1 MNMRGDPLMP
11 CSPCKARIL
20 LKKGKAVIKQYRPF
34 TIQLKYATGETKQDI
49 TVGIDLGYQHVG
61 ISASTE
67 KRELYAEEVELRQD
81 VTKLLAKRR
90 ELRRSRRGRKTRYR
104 AARFNN
110 RVRSN
115 NKGWLAPSIEH
126 KIRTQLSLVE
136 ALAQLMPVTDIVV
149 EVAAFDIQ
157 KIKNPDISGKDY
169 QQGEQLGFSNVREYV
184 LYRDN
189 HTCRY
194 CKGKSKDPVLCVH
207 HLESRQVGGNAPNNL
222 VTLCV
227 TCHKKL
233 HNGEIALNVRR
244 GRSFKA
250 ETFMSITRKTFL
262 DRLKTAFP
270 TVRIH
275 TTYGYITKDNRIKN
289 KIPKSHCNDAFCIAG
304 NFEAKRLGGH
314 FFKKQVRRHNRMIHK
329 ANPIKGALR
338 KRNQAPFEVYGFRLN
353 DKVAYLDKAYFISS
367 RRSSGSF
374 ELKLIDGT
382 RLKESVNYKKLRLLL
397 WRNCHW
403 RLRSHFLQ
411 SRRIV

>member
-115 NKGWLAPSIEH
+115 NKGWLAPSIDH

-157 KIKNPDISGKDY
+157 KIKNPRAVRTAQIS
-169 QQGEQLGFSNVREYV
+169 L
-184 LYRDN
+184 
-189 HTCRY
+189 
-194 CKGKSKDPVLCVH
+194 
-207 HLESRQVGGNAPNNL
+207 
-222 VTLCV
+222 
-227 TCHKKL
+227 
-233 HNGEIALNVRR
+233 
-244 GRSFKA
+244 
-250 ETFMSITRKTFL
+250 
-262 DRLKTAFP
+262 
-270 TVRIH
+270 
-275 TTYGYITKDNRIKN
+275 
-289 KIPKSHCNDAFCIAG
+289 
-304 NFEAKRLGGH
+304 
-314 FFKKQVRRHNRMIHK
+314 
-329 ANPIKGALR
+329 
-338 KRNQAPFEVYGFRLN
+338 
-353 DKVAYLDKAYFISS
+353 
-367 RRSSGSF
+367 
-374 ELKLIDGT
+374 
-382 RLKESVNYKKLRLLL
+382 
-397 WRNCHW
+397 
-403 RLRSHFLQ
+403 
-411 SRRIV
+411 